1 MKKLETAL
9 EAQDKNDQR
18 AYDKLSDYGKSVCD
32 ERRQNARLSRNF
44 YGNRIFRKNRP
55 KVHRA
60 IR

>member
-9 EAQDKNDQR
+9 EAQDRNDQS
-18 AYDKLSDYGKSVCD
+18 AYDKLSDYGKSIVD

-55 KVHRA
+55 KVNRA